1 MNHFNRR
8 AAIRIAVVCLS
19 LTSVAAP
26 IAWFEMRETAQERLV
41 SFAIEESKR
50 LLEHFEALSS
60 PNSELATSKAYQA
73 AETLTGGLFDIA
85 KIYDRN
91 GVMLAES
98 STIDGQRADSELPPP
113 TESVY
118 DRVEYQ
124 NLNLRDQWAFRV
136 FVPIHVGSQSESK
149 IVGHFEGVRIIPEWQ
164 RKDLG
169 DSALSAA
176 LIAGLAALLCGIAIY
191 PLIVRLSAENEREAR
206 EVLDSHIMLME
217 ALGRAIA
224 KRDSDTG
231 AHNYRVAWISA
242 RIGEEMGLHG
252 GTMQSLIAGSLL
264 HDVGKIGIPDS
275 ILLKPAALSADELE
289 IMRTHVALGEDIV
302 SSSGWL
308 GAAREVVAGH
318 HEQWAGNGYPRRL
331 AGQGIPLVARIF
343 AIADVFDALSSQRPY
358 KKAIAFPEVM
368 SILRM
373 ESGRHFDP
381 DIFRVFERVA
391 DEISTHLQDVSEQHA
406 QRLLDEKIQRHFGVP
421 RTRSIEG
428 QAPKSDCLPA

>member
-91 GVMLAES
+91 GVMLAGS
-98 STIDGQRADSELPPP
+98 STIDGRGADSELPPP

-136 FVPIHVGSQSESK
+136 FVPIHVGSQSEAT

-252 GTMQSLIAGSLL
+252 GTMQDRKS
-264 HDVGKIGIPDS
+264 
-275 ILLKPAALSADELE
+275 
-289 IMRTHVALGEDIV
+289 
-302 SSSGWL
+302 
-308 GAAREVVAGH
+308 VV
-318 HEQWAGNGYPRRL
+318 
-331 AGQGIPLVARIF
+331 
-343 AIADVFDALSSQRPY
+343 
-358 KKAIAFPEVM
+358 
-368 SILRM
+368 
-373 ESGRHFDP
+373 
-381 DIFRVFERVA
+381 
-391 DEISTHLQDVSEQHA
+391 
-406 QRLLDEKIQRHFGVP
+406 
-421 RTRSIEG
+421 
-428 QAPKSDCLPA
+428 